1 MAKTRAQ
8 RKAERRAREA
18 EEQKRSG
25 SERRAESRA
34 QHDTQIGI
42 SGDVAEVEAIEAGI
56 EAGAAE
62 ADLETPDAP
71 HEPSRSERRA
81 EAKAAKQAERKKRD
95 EQKRREREQLARQ
108 QKKATAE
115 RQSRARG
122 GVIGF
127 LLSCWA
133 ELKKVQ
139 WPDRDTLVQAT
150 AVTIIFVAV
159 AAAYLGALDALFNWL
174 VKQIL

>member
-18 EEQKRSG
+18 EQQKRQG
-25 SERRAESRA
+25 PERDAESRA
-34 QHDTQIGI
+34 QHDTQVPR
-42 SGDVAEVEAIEAGI
+42 SGDIAEIEAVEEGI

-71 HEPSRSERRA
+71 APAREDKREKRRR
-81 EAKAAKQAERKKRD
+81 EKA
-95 EQKRREREQLARQ
+95 EQKRKKEQQKQQERQ
-108 QKKATAE
+108 QLEKRKKQAGAE
-115 RQSRARG
+115 RQRG

-127 LLSCWA
+127 LASCWA

-150 AVTIIFVAV
+150 AVTVVFVVV
-159 AAAYLGALDALFNWL
+159 AAAYLGALDAVFNFII
-174 VKQIL
+174 KRIL